1 VSWCLEELEI
11 DAAGAVRAVLRNGE
25 HAVEFVADFELGDRH
40 AVLSGLHVYGAGPNS
55 LGTTG
60 LRVLIRWVMEQLD
73 VDELRIEGATRTSGA
88 SPGRRPTPLV
98 FR

>member
-1 VSWCLEELEI
+1 MVWFLEELEL
-11 DAAGAVRAVLRNGE
+11 DTADAVRAVLRGGE
-25 HAVEFVADFELGDRH
+25 QVVEFVADLELGDRH
-40 AVLSGLHVYGAGPNS
+40 AVLSGLHVYGPGPNS
-55 LGTTG
+55 LGIAG
-60 LRVLIRWVMEQLD
+60 LRELIRWAMEQLD

>member
-1 VSWCLEELEI
+1 MRWCVVALEI
-11 DAAGAVRAVLRNGE
+11 DAAGGVRAVLADGE
-25 HAVEFVADFELGDRH
+25 HIVEFVADFELGARH
-40 AVLSGLHVYGAGPNS
+40 AVRRGLHVYGAGPNS
-55 LGTTG
+55 LGISD
-60 LRVLIRWVMEQLD
+60 LRALIRWAKGHLD